1 MYQVRSSKP
10 QIVIEFF
17 TETQLTQH
25 WYLRQ
30 GGFVFIVV
38 SLFVC
43 LLAGLSRN
51 YPVDFHKIGWNDGA
65 WETEE
70 TFSVWW

>member
-43 LLAGLSRN
+43 LFVSRIKQKL
-51 YPVDFHKIGWNDGA
+51 PG
-65 WETEE
+65 
-70 TFSVWW
+70 